1 MPAKQILFDEEA
13 RRVLEEGARTVAD
26 AVKVTLGPAGRN
38 VLLEK
43 SFGSPTISKDG
54 VTVAKEI
61 ELADNARN
69 TGAQLLIEVASQ
81 TNDEAGD
88 GTTTAT
94 VLAQSMLNAGLK
106 SVTAGANPMFLK
118 RGIEK
123 AVSAIVET
131 LRERAIDVNTPEE
144 MKQVAAIAGNDPHI
158 GELVAEAMREVGK
171 DGVITVE
178 ESQGI
183 ETTLELVEG
192 MQFDKGYLSPYM
204 ATNKESLTAELE
216 DPVILLYEEKIS
228 NVNEI
233 VPLLERVVQANKA
246 LLIVAEDVEGE
257 ALATL
262 VVNKLRGALDVVA
275 VKAPGFGDRRKE
287 TLEDI
292 AILTAGTFLSED
304 LGVKLENVT
313 LDMLGTASRVVVTN
327 DDTTIIEGAGSADAI
342 KGRIEQLRRAIEDSD
357 SDYDREKL
365 EERLAKLAG
374 GVAVIHVGAA
384 TETELKEKQHRY
396 EDALSAT
403 RVAVEEGIVPGGG
416 AALVHAIPTLDDVE
430 TEDEDEQTGIDIVR
444 EALESPLRQLVD
456 NAGFEGSVIV
466 RRVAEKDP
474 DVGFDVLAGEYTN
487 MVEAGIVDPLRVTR
501 AALENAASI
510 ASMILTT
517 ESVLAEIE
525 EEKVPGAGGMP
536 GGGMPGG
543 GMPGGGMPGGMP
555 PM

>member
-1 MPAKQILFDEEA
+1 MPAKKILFDEEA
-13 RRVLEEGARTVAD
+13 RRALKEGASTVAD

-61 ELADNARN
+61 ELKDNAKN
-69 TGAQLLIEVASQ
+69 TGAQLLVEVASQ

-94 VLAQSMLNAGLK
+94 VLAQSMLDAGLK
-106 SVTAGANPMFLK
+106 AVTAGANPMLLK

-131 LRERAIDVNTPEE
+131 LRERAIDVKTPEE
-144 MKQVAAIAGNDPHI
+144 MKQVAAIAGNDPQI

-204 ATNKESLTAELE
+204 ATNKENLTAELE

-233 VPLLERVVQANKA
+233 VPLLERVVQAGKA
-246 LLIVAEDVEGE
+246 MLIVAEDVEGE

-262 VVNKLRGALDVVA
+262 VVNKLRGSLDVVA

-292 AILTAGTFLSED
+292 AILTNGTFLSED

-313 LDMLGTASRVVVTN
+313 LDMLGTASRIVVTN

-430 TEDEDEQTGIDIVR
+430 AEDEDEQIGIDIVR
-444 EALESPLRQLVD
+444 NALESPLRQLVD
-456 NAGFEGSVIV
+456 NAGFEGSVVV
-466 RRVAEKDP
+466 RRVAKKDP
-474 DVGFDVLAGEYTN
+474 DVGFDVLSGEYTN
-487 MVEAGIVDPLRVTR
+487 MIEAGIVDPVRVTR

-525 EEKVPGAGGMP
+525 EEKGPGA
-536 GGGMPGG
+536 G

-555 PM
+555 PMM